1 MTGTVPEGVDMVI
14 SSELEHGKFTK
25 LAADYRHRPG
35 YSEQVLRTILA
46 VQRESNQV
54 AHIADIGAGTGKL
67 TKHLVEL
74 GTGTVIAVEPDDAMR
89 SEGIAFTQGL
99 DVQWRKGAGEETT
112 LPSNSV
118 DWLLMGS
125 SFHWVNLEKG
135 LTEFHRVLRP
145 GGMFT
150 AVWNPRDLERSPL
163 QSKIDAQV
171 KEMVPNLKRV
181 SSGASSSTKDWY
193 SLLPSTGQFRD
204 CIFIEAKHEEVMSPE
219 RYMGV
224 WNSVNDIQ
232 VQAGPE
238 CWQQILEMI
247 RKEIAGLEEI
257 VVPYSTRSWT
267 VWRVD

>member
-1 MTGTVPEGVDMVI
+1 
-14 SSELEHGKFTK
+14 
-25 LAADYRHRPG
+25 
-35 YSEQVLRTILA
+35 
-46 VQRESNQV
+46 
-54 AHIADIGAGTGKL
+54 
-67 TKHLVEL
+67 
-74 GTGTVIAVEPDDAMR
+74 
-89 SEGIAFTQGL
+89 
-99 DVQWRKGAGEETT
+99 
-112 LPSNSV
+112 
-118 DWLLMGS
+118 LMGS

-163 QSKIDAQV
+163 QAKIDAQV

-247 RKEIAGLEEI
+247 RKEIAGLEQI